1 MVITFPCRIW
11 PQKPTNNSGGLK
23 RKTIL
28 QQFGNIQLL
37 GGKEGGRESYGASIY
52 SHGFFTI
59 FDEI

>member
-11 PQKPTNNSGGLK
+11 PQKSTNNSGGLK

-28 QQFGNIQLL
+28 QQFGNSHLY
-37 GGKEGGRESYGASIY
+37 GGSYGASIY